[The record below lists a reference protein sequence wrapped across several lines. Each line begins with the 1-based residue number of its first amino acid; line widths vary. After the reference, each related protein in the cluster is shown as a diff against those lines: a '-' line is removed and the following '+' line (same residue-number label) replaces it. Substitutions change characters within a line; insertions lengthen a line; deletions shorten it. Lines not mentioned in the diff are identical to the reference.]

1 MMRFS
6 DKAQPWTR
14 RAPGRASHLLSTRV
28 LRVGMVMR
36 SRGRKVECRTT
47 RSKLPRPGAH
57 PEITMRT
64 LSLAGYV
71 ACIRRGDWQGVV
83 ELMLLSANKLTK
95 IGGDFLIRPDNTIQ
109 LPCVERRSPLGWLHI
124 AELVAAHAIER
135 GVRRLEP
142 NRNALS
148 RARSIRRS
156 SKFTDW
162 SMCGRTL
169 PNAKPSIA
177 SSSTGYFMAR
187 LQPTRLPTFRRP
199 LSA

>member
-1 MMRFS
+1 MPQHIGIVACSAEGAALCYRTICIEG
-6 DKAQPWTR
+6 AQQLG
-14 RAPGRASHLLSTRV
+14 AH
-28 LRVGMVMR
+28 
-36 SRGRKVECRTT
+36 
-47 RSKLPRPGAH
+47 AH

-162 SMCGRTL
+162 S
-169 PNAKPSIA
+169 
-177 SSSTGYFMAR
+177 
-187 LQPTRLPTFRRP
+187 
-199 LSA
+199 